1 LDAEK
6 FIKGYALMAE
16 NILVCTA
23 WPYANGDL
31 HIGHLA
37 GAYLPPDIFARYQR
51 LKGNN
56 VLMVSGSDSHGTPI
70 TLRADAEGV
79 TPLEVFERFHQ
90 RFLETFQKMGIT
102 YDLFTHTDTENHH
115 RIAQDIFM
123 ACLNNG
129 FLYKHKEQQFYSETE
144 RRFLPDRYIEG
155 TCPICGYNG
164 ARGDQCD
171 NCKSLLDPT
180 DLINPRSKI
189 DGSTP
194 VLRETEHF
202 YLDLHKL
209 SEDIL
214 EYLNQDKEHWRPNV
228 INFSL
233 QYVKEGLKGRAITR
247 DIEWGVPVPLEGYEQ
262 KRLYVWFEAVIGY
275 FSASVEWAANANQ
288 PEKWKDWWYQPEAK
302 TYYFIGKDNIPF
314 HAVIWPAELMATGRR
329 LYEDDPNK
337 LLNLPYDVPAN
348 EYLNMEG
355 EKLSTSRNWAIW
367 VPDLLERFDPDPVR
381 FYINAIA
388 PESRDTD
395 FTFEDFIRR
404 NNDELV
410 AAWGNLVNRVLGFA
424 YSRFDG
430 KVPVIG
436 PAGLDV
442 ADRQILAQVEA
453 GFESVGDLLDAVK
466 LKAAQEEV
474 MKLTRATNVYL
485 DGKAPWKTIKDDLA
499 QAGTSI
505 YVALKVIDN
514 LKILFSPFLPQTC
527 QRLHEYLGYEGQL
540 FGQQIVQSFTETKRQ
555 HMALGYD
562 NSQAQGRW
570 APSQLAPGQLL
581 RKPEPLFKKLEPTV
595 AEQELAR
602 LLGH

>member
-1 LDAEK
+1 
-6 FIKGYALMAE
+6 MAE

-37 GAYLPPDIFARYQR
+37 GAYLPPDIFARYHR
-51 LKGNN
+51 LWGNH

-79 TPLEVFERFHQ
+79 SPLEVFERFHL
-90 RFLETFQKMGIT
+90 RFLETFQHIGIT
-102 YDLFTHTDTENHH
+102 YDLFTHTDTENHY
-115 RIAQDIFM
+115 RVSQDIFT

-129 FLYKHKEQQFYSETE
+129 YLYKHTEQQFYSETE
-144 RRFLPDRYIEG
+144 GRFLADRYIEG
-155 TCPICGYNG
+155 TCPICGYDG

-180 DLINPRSKI
+180 DLINPRSKN

-194 VLRETEHF
+194 ILRETEHF
-202 YLDLHKL
+202 YLDLRKL
-209 SEDIL
+209 NEDIL
-214 EYLNQDKEHWRPNV
+214 EYLTDEKEHWRPNV

-233 QYVKEGLKGRAITR
+233 QYARAGLKGRAITR
-247 DIEWGVPVPLEGYEQ
+247 DIEWGIPLPLPGYDD

-275 FSASVEWAANANQ
+275 LSASIEWANNIGE
-288 PEKWKDWWYQPEAK
+288 PERWQDWWYRAEAK

-314 HAVIWPAELMATGRR
+314 HAVIWPAELMATGRQ
-329 LYEDDPNK
+329 LYAQEHRQ

-367 VPDLLERFDPDPVR
+367 APDLLERYDPDPIR
-381 FYINAIA
+381 FYLNAIA

-395 FTFEDFIRR
+395 FTFADFIRR

-424 YSRFDG
+424 YKRYNG
-430 KVPVIG
+430 QVPEIG
-436 PAGLDV
+436 PAGLDAADQEILTNV
-442 ADRQILAQVEA
+442 AA
-453 GFESVGDLLDAVK
+453 GFKTVGELLAAVK
-466 LKAAQEEV
+466 LKAAQEEA
-474 MKLTRATNVYL
+474 MRLARLANVYL
-485 DGKAPWKTIKDDLA
+485 DGKAPWKVIKEDPAL
-499 QAGTSI
+499 AGTSV
-505 YVALKVIDN
+505 YVTLRVIDN
-514 LKILFSPFLPQTC
+514 LKILFAPFLPYSC
-527 QRLHEYLGYEGQL
+527 QQLHEYLGYDGQL
-540 FGQQIVQSFTETKRQ
+540 FGRQHTQPFTESNGRQ
-555 HMALGYD
+555 HQVLCYD
-562 NSQAQGRW
+562 NSQAVGKW
-570 APSQLAPGQLL
+570 EPSQLAPGQRL
-581 RKPEPLFKKLEPTV
+581 RQPAPLFRKIEPEV

-602 LLGH
+602 LLNA